1 MAMHLAEKSDDMTD
15 EDRANQK
22 APGAPKDA
30 SKTPP
35 AASLTAALIQR
46 GHEARYEEEVEPIA
60 PSTMPEATPESQ
72 PHHAEQP
79 AGARAQQAILEE
91 AFADPTPAVATAPI
105 ERAEFQSAR
114 DSAAHWRLRS
124 GPSAGFWERLIKDV
138 SIFTIFFAVLVF
150 AILQTM

>member
-15 EDRANQK
+15 EDRANEK
-22 APGAPKDA
+22 ASAASKDG

-35 AASLTAALIQR
+35 AASLTASLIQR
-46 GHEARYEEEVEPIA
+46 GHESWRDEDAEPFE
-60 PSTMPEATPESQ
+60 PQATPELAPE
-72 PHHAEQP
+72 PHPSEEP
-79 AGARAQQAILEE
+79 VGARAQQALLEE
-91 AFADPTPAVATAPI
+91 AFTAPAPAVATAPI